1 MSRDIG
7 TENRAVLRILA
18 DILVPAGDGMPSASE
33 AGVAESGIDEVLN
46 IRPDLYGDLSRVLR
60 SAQNVE
66 PADALN
72 NLASQDPEGWTTLR
86 TAILGAYYNAPLV
99 QEKIGYAGQPAMPVD
114 PDATPPYLASL
125 AKVRERGWR

>member
-1 MSRDIG
+1 MCTGAKGRFAHRENAAKHGGGGMSRDIG

-72 NLASQDPEGWTTLR
+72 NLASQDP
-86 TAILGAYYNAPLV
+86 
-99 QEKIGYAGQPAMPVD
+99 
-114 PDATPPYLASL
+114 
-125 AKVRERGWR
+125 